1 MSGGVLEFR
10 WPARVGQVVLLL
22 IYGVPLFWL
31 VTTSFKPTNEV
42 FGGLSTF
49 LVFTP
54 STAAYQRVWHA
65 DLLRSGI
72 NSGLI
77 AAGTTLLTLSLAV
90 PAAYALARLRGH
102 IVSVGLALIIV
113 LQMMPQTA
121 GLIPLYKVLGSWNLL
136 GSIPGVILA
145 DAALLLPFCT
155 LLLRPFFLAIPI
167 EIEEAATVDG
177 ASAWRTFAQI
187 ALPLALNGTATAG
200 TIIFLIAWGEF
211 LYAISF
217 LVDPLQY
224 PLSVLIA
231 SQIGMYG
238 NNWPAL
244 MAIAVAAGLP
254 ILIIFLLTYR
264 NLREGLALG
273 SIR

>member
-1 MSGGVLEFR
+1 MTLT
-10 WPARVGQVVLLL
+10 WPARLGQALLLL

-31 VTTSFKPTNEV
+31 VTTSFKSGADV
-42 FGGLSTF
+42 FRGLSTF

-54 STAAYQRVWHA
+54 SMAAYERIWNA
-65 DLLRSGI
+65 DLLHAGI

-77 AAGTTLLTLSLAV
+77 ASGTTLLTLGLGV

-102 IVSVGLALIIV
+102 VVSIGLALIIV

-121 GLIPLYKVLGSWNLL
+121 AMIPLYKVLGSWNLL

-200 TIIFLIAWGEF
+200 TIVFLIAWGEF

-254 ILIIFLLTYR
+254 ILLIFVLTYR

>member
-1 MSGGVLEFR
+1 MNGHVLEFR
-10 WPARVGQVVLLL
+10 WPARIGQILLLL
-22 IYGVPLFWL
+22 IYGVPMFWL
-31 VTTSFKPTNEV
+31 VTTSFKTTSEV

-49 LVFTP
+49 VAFTP
-54 STAAYQRVWHA
+54 SMAAYQRIWNA
-65 DLLRSGI
+65 DLLRSGM

-77 AAGTTLLTLSLAV
+77 AAGTTLVTLGLGV
-90 PAAYALARLRGH
+90 PAAYALARLRGG
-102 IVSVGLALIIV
+102 IVSFGLALIIV
-113 LQMMPQTA
+113 LQMLPQTA
-121 GLIPLYKVLGSWNLL
+121 ALIPLYKVFGSFNLL

-145 DAALLLPFCT
+145 DTALLLPFCT

-200 TIIFLIAWGEF
+200 TIIFLISWGEF

-244 MAIAVAAGLP
+244 MSIAVAAGLP
-254 ILIIFLLTYR
+254 ILVIFLVTYR

>member
-1 MSGGVLEFR
+1 MSGGVLDLR

-31 VTTSFKPTNEV
+31 VTTSFKPANEV

-49 LVFTP
+49 LVFSP
-54 STAAYQRVWHA
+54 TAAAYERVWNA
-65 DLLRSGI
+65 DLLRSGV

-77 AAGTTLLTLSLAV
+77 AAGTTLLTLALAV

-102 IVSVGLALIIV
+102 LVSFGLALIIV

-136 GSIPGVILA
+136 GSIPGVVLA

-155 LLLRPFFLAIPI
+155 LLLRPFFLAIPV

-177 ASAWRTFAQI
+177 ASSWRTFAQI
-187 ALPLALNGTATAG
+187 ALPLALNGTLTAG

-244 MAIAVAAGLP
+244 MSIAVAAGLP
-254 ILIIFLLTYR
+254 ILLIFLLTYR

>member
-1 MSGGVLEFR
+1 MSGVLEYR
-10 WPARVGQVVLLL
+10 WPARIGQVLLLL

-31 VTTSFKPTNEV
+31 VTTSFKSGAEV
-42 FGGLSTF
+42 FRGLATF
-49 LVFTP
+49 VTFTP
-54 STAAYQRVWHA
+54 SMAAYERIWNA
-65 DLLRSGI
+65 DLLHAGV
-72 NSGLI
+72 NSALI
-77 AAGTTLLTLSLAV
+77 AGGTTLLTLSLGV
-90 PAAYALARLRGH
+90 PAAYALARLRGM
-102 IVSVGLALIIV
+102 IVSFGLGLIIV
-113 LQMMPQTA
+113 LQMLPQTA
-121 GLIPLYKVLGSWNLL
+121 GLIPLYKVLGSWGLL
-136 GSIPGVILA
+136 GAIPGVILA

-167 EIEEAATVDG
+167 EIEEAGTVDG
-177 ASAWRTFAQI
+177 ASPWRIFGQI
-187 ALPLALNGTATAG
+187 AVPLALNGIATAG

-254 ILIIFLLTYR
+254 ILGIFLLTYR